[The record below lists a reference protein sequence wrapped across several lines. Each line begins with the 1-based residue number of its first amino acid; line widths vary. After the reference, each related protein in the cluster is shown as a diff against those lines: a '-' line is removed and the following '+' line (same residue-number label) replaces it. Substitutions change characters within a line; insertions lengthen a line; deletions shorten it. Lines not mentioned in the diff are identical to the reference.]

1 MKQFRLNRRFVK
13 LLFLIVGVL
22 LIVGLAGSS
31 YRLWNKRD
39 IVAERQAVLAQLEA
53 ANRQLQKA
61 LQDAQSE
68 GFVERMAREKLGLVK
83 EGETIVIMKNEKLK
97 MTNEEQEVEEN
108 SPNWKKWW
116 GLFF

>member
-1 MKQFRLNRRFVK
+1 M
-13 LLFLIVGVL
+13 
-22 LIVGLAGSS
+22 
-31 YRLWNKRD
+31 
-39 IVAERQAVLAQLEA
+39 
-53 ANRQLQKA
+53 
-61 LQDAQSE
+61 
-68 GFVERMAREKLGLVK
+68 ERMAREKLGLVK